1 MEKLTAK
8 EIVEVTDAINVY
20 LQYKDVLSEGARKDL
35 LSAYDKLYKSRLE
48 SPLQNKREAS

>member
-20 LQYKDVLSEGARKDL
+20 LQYKDVVSEGARKDL
-35 LSAYDKLYKSRLE
+35 LSAYDKLYRSRLQT
-48 SPLQNKREAS
+48 PLQKEREAS

>member
-20 LQYKDVLSEGARKDL
+20 LQYKDVVSEVARKDL
-35 LSAYDKLYKSRLE
+35 MSAYDKLYRSRLQ
-48 SPLQNKREAS
+48 SPLQKEREAS

>member
-20 LQYKDVLSEGARKDL
+20 LQYKDVVSEGARKDL
-35 LSAYDKLYKSRLE
+35 LSAYDKLYRSRLQI
-48 SPLQNKREAS
+48 PLQKEREAS